1 MGESGIIEIDIH
13 GMTKYQARMCIESKL
28 KRAGSGVYRIRV
40 IHGYR
45 GGTELRG
52 LVRNE
57 FAKHPKVRR
66 IEVGLNQ
73 GATDLILRELF

>member
-1 MGESGIIEIDIH
+1 MSDSGIIEIDIH
-13 GMTKYQARMCIESKL
+13 GMTKYQARICIESKL

-45 GGTELRG
+45 GGTELRS

-57 FAKHPKVRR
+57 FSKHPKVQR
-66 IEVGLNQ
+66 IEIGMNQ
-73 GATDLILRELF
+73 GSTDLILRELF